1 MSSLCTVEC
10 VMPYWVPNP
19 NLLNFCG
26 ASGVRAGK
34 KGEGKKPKIE
44 K

>member
-1 MSSLCTVEC
+1 
-10 VMPYWVPNP
+10 MPYWVPNP

-26 ASGVRAGK
+26 GFRVRAGK
-34 KGEGKKPKIE
+34 KGEGEKPKIE